1 MAQMKRQTII
11 YIFVLILGIAGCTQK
26 TNEQADQKAEIPIS
40 TLDGAAEIEFS
51 SNVKDLGN
59 ISAGERIITFF
70 RYENTGD
77 APLLISSIKAG
88 CGCTV
93 PKWSE
98 EPLEPGASD
107 DIKII
112 FDSKGKNGNQ
122 NIRITVN
129 SNARN
134 SVVPLIIK
142 AIVTENQ

>member
-1 MAQMKRQTII
+1 MGQMKRYYII
-11 YIFVLILGIAGCTQK
+11 YILVLIVGMVGCRAK
-26 TNEQADQKAEIPIS
+26 TNEEVDQKAEDQIS
-40 TLDGAAEIEFS
+40 ALGGSAEIAFTT
-51 SNVKDLGN
+51 NVKDLGN
-59 ISAGERIITFF
+59 ISEGERIMTFF

-77 APLLISSIKAG
+77 GPLLISSIKAG

-93 PKWSE
+93 PKWNK
-98 EPLEPGASD
+98 EPLEGGASD